1 MPLIKFFLIPCNEF
15 NQVTKLTFFTLKTSY
30 FYLWYSP
37 MFVELTKRL
46 DFSEL
51 RPTPTNLTANPA
63 LPFMLPQF
71 TSLLCRSEYH
81 NFRHNLSSL
90 SKPFQG
96 KTAVYY
102 WNLKQVLE
110 DIVTTKKNKKTKKTP
125 KTPTFRTEKCSPAP
139 TASGELDL
147 YSEHSCCREAP
158 MHLLWKESSPQVQ
171 EKSTF

>member
-110 DIVTTKKNKKTKKTP
+110 DIVTTKKNKKTKKNPKKP
-125 KTPTFRTEKCSPAP
+125 KTFSHQVRAQRIECISSLKQICSVNICK
-139 TASGELDL
+139 TGFLFSELQ
-147 YSEHSCCREAP
+147 SHSIR
-158 MHLLWKESSPQVQ
+158 KSS
-171 EKSTF
+171 